1 MMKRLCALLTALV
14 MVLCA
19 VSALAENADADPVL
33 VTVNGEEVRESTGLV
48 QSWKNYLLMQ
58 VGSDP
63 DAETLQLVNQ
73 YSLEYAIEFLV
84 ARQNLEKLGLGYTQ
98 EELEAEK
105 ANAKQEWDNVVESI
119 ASEQIGVG
127 ADATDEEKAAGK
139 ADAVNYILENYGY
152 TEDTYMSEIELNM
165 IYTRAEAYAAA
176 DLTVTDEEIEAYFNQ
191 LVEADRMTLLEYSG
205 VGVDN
210 ELSEEEIN
218 KAMVSVYEMFTNY
231 GYSFFYTPEGYRG
244 INHILLKVDEEL
256 MNAWTDLQAKLE
268 EQADSN
274 AEGTDGTEAAP
285 ETTEEPVTQE
295 MVDAAKQAI
304 LDSVQD
310 KLNEIK
316 AKLADG
322 ASFEDLIVEYGTDP
336 GMEDEERRASGYPI
350 HAGSTSY
357 ESNFA
362 NAAMALQNVGDVSE
376 PVISQFGVHLLHY
389 VKDLPGG
396 AVDYTDEIKETLK
409 EELISQK
416 TAEAYNAVLEQWLGT
431 AEIVFT
437 EAGEPWKLPEETATE
452 AAE

>member
-1 MMKRLCALLTALV
+1 MMKRFCALLTALV

-19 VSALAENADADPVL
+19 VSALAETAGADPVL
-33 VTVNGEEVRESTGLV
+33 VTVDGEEVRESTELV
-48 QSWKNYLLMQ
+48 QAWKNYLLMQ

-63 DAETLQLVNQ
+63 DAETLQMVNQ
-73 YSLEYAIEFLV
+73 YAMEYAIEFIV
-84 ARQNLEKLGLGYTQ
+84 ARQNLEKLGKGYTQ
-98 EELEAEK
+98 EDLDAERASAK
-105 ANAKQEWDNVVESI
+105 AYWDSVVENI
-119 ASEQIGVG
+119 AAEQFGVG

-139 ADAVNYILENYGY
+139 ADAINFILENYGY

-165 IYTRAEAYAAA
+165 IYTRTEEYAAA
-176 DLTVTDEEIEAYFNQ
+176 DMAVTDEEIEAYFNQ

-205 VGVDN
+205 VSTDSG
-210 ELSEEEIN
+210 LSEEEIN

-231 GYSFFYTPEGYRG
+231 GYSFLYTPEGYRG

-274 AEGTDGTEAAP
+274 AEGTDGTETTQ
-285 ETTEEPVTQE
+285 ETTGEPVTQE

-310 KLNEIK
+310 KLDEIK

-336 GMEDEERRASGYPI
+336 GMEDEERRVSGYPV

-362 NAAMALQNVGDVSE
+362 KAAMALQNVGDISE
-376 PVISQFGVHLLHY
+376 PVVSQFGVHLLHY
-389 VKDLPGG
+389 AKDLPGG
-396 AVDYTDEIKETLK
+396 AAEYTDEIKEALR
-409 EELISQK
+409 EELLDQK
-416 TAEAYNAVLEQWLGT
+416 TSEAYNKVLEQWIN
-431 AEIVFT
+431 AAAVVYT
-437 EAGEPWKLPEETATE
+437 EAGESWKLPEETATE
-452 AAE
+452 TAE